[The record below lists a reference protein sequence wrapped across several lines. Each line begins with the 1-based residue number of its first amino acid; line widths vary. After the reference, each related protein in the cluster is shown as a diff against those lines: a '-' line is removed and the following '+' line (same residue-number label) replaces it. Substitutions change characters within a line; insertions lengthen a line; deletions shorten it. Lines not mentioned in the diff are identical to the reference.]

1 MESKAI
7 IYAEKIA
14 LVDVLERAFDD
25 DNLDNIVEVFRR
37 HATVCINMDD
47 LEVKEVFRPESFDNI
62 DILCTLF
69 NAFGMKEPVALKRYI
84 DGLRETE
91 DSVLSQPNALFLRD
105 CSKEE
110 ANAIR
115 EKYGVWVLNS
125 EEMSNNRLFESFSFG
140 DSFEPRVKYGSGNNG
155 WASII
160 SQNKLVVPPSNSLVI
175 YDNHLLDT
183 KKNDIIV
190 GLANLIH
197 LLDAF
202 LPQNLDAN
210 MTYYILVMC
219 PGTNN
224 EGYMTRVVEKWK
236 DDVLAY
242 LKRQYTIAIEF
253 VFSKQVIHERIL
265 FMNHAYIKTEKGFK
279 VFFPYSN
286 EALKDGEEINSVE
299 MNMYLSNPQ
308 KAGET
313 KYKYA
318 STRINKIKAE
328 YKLARENYD
337 NNVSIIG
344 VTKFVGSPLTKS
356 EYPNRIF
363 D

>member
-1 MESKAI
+1 MESKVT
-7 IYAEKIA
+7 IYAEKTA
-14 LVDVLERAFDD
+14 LVDVLEKAFDD
-25 DNLDNIVEVFRR
+25 GNIVEIFKR
-37 HATVCINMDD
+37 HATICINMDD
-47 LEVKEVFRPESFDNI
+47 LEVKEVFRPESFENI

-69 NAFGMKEPVALKRYI
+69 NAFGIKEPVALKHYI

-91 DSVLSQPNALFLRD
+91 DSVLSDPNALFLRD

-110 ANAIR
+110 AKAIR

-125 EEMSNNRLFESFSFG
+125 EEMSNKRLFELFSFG
-140 DSFEPRVKYGSGNNG
+140 YSFEPREKYGSGNNG

-183 KKNDIIV
+183 DRNGIIV

-197 LLDAF
+197 LFDAI
-202 LPQNLDAN
+202 LPHNLDAN

-219 PGTNN
+219 PGTNREN
-224 EGYMTRVVEKWK
+224 DMTRVVEKWK
-236 DDVLAY
+236 EEVLAY

-253 VFSKQVIHERIL
+253 VFSKKVIHERIL

-279 VFFPYSN
+279 IFFPYSN
-286 EALKDGEEINSVE
+286 VALKDGDEINSVE
-299 MNMYLSNPQ
+299 MDMYLSNPQ

-313 KYKYA
+313 KYAYA
-318 STRINKIKAE
+318 STRINKIKAA
-328 YKLARENYD
+328 YKDARDNYD

-344 VTKFVGSPLTKS
+344 VTKFVGTPLTES
-356 EYPNRIF
+356 EYPNSIF
-363 D
+363 Y